1 MRMEWVEQFSLTN
14 QVAVVTGAA
23 GGLGCEL
30 VNILADAG
38 ARIVM
43 ADTDEDQLKRLSQKI
58 DPTGEKVLGL
68 KCDVTRKQDVLRLI
82 HEADKKFRS
91 LDVLINCAGILGD
104 DSLLFGVTEDEWDHV
119 LNVNLKGTWM
129 AATEV
134 ARYMADHAIEGS
146 IINISSSLG
155 FRSQLKRVPYAASK
169 AAVEHLTRNMAME
182 LVRHKIRVNCLTP
195 GWMNTA
201 MVKSILDG
209 AEGEKWRRAIPMGRA
224 ADPAELTGALLLLA
238 SKASSYMT
246 GTIIRVDGGYSY
258 RGIELPD

>member
-1 MRMEWVEQFSLTN
+1 MGWIEQFSLKN

-23 GGLGCEL
+23 GGLGREL
-30 VNILADAG
+30 VAILADAG
-38 ARIVM
+38 AGVVL
-43 ADTDEDQLKRLSQKI
+43 ADTDESKLNELSEKI
-58 DPTGEKVLGL
+58 DPSGGNVLVEG
-68 KCDVTRKQDVLRLI
+68 CDVTRKPDILRLI
-82 HEADKKFRS
+82 HNADQKFGS
-91 LDVLINCAGILGD
+91 IDVLINCAGILGA
-104 DSLLFGVTEDEWDHV
+104 DSLLLAVTEHDWEAV

-134 ARYMADHAIEGS
+134 SRYMVEHAIEGS

-182 LVRHKIRVNCLTP
+182 LVQHKIRVNCLAP

-201 MVKSILDG
+201 MVKNILDG
-209 AEGEKWRRAIPMGRA
+209 PEGGKWRNAIPMRRA
-224 ADPAELTGALLLLA
+224 AEPVELTGALLLLA

-246 GTIIRVDGGYSY
+246 GTVIRVDGGYSY
-258 RGIELPD
+258 CGIELSD